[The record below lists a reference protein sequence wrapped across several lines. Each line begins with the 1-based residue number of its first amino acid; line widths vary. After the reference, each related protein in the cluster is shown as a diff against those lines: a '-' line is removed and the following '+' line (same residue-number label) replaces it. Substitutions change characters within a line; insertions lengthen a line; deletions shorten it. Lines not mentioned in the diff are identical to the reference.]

1 MENTKKGIIKNKHY
15 FLIALVMLLLTHFIM
30 GVLLLSMSKK
40 ALRQQID
47 QRMLDV
53 ANTAAYQLDGDE
65 IEKFTADDV
74 GSESYEKA
82 LNILRSFQNNIR
94 LDYIYCVKA
103 ETTGSFTFILDPDPE
118 NPGAFGSPVFTT
130 EAMRNAARG
139 IPDVDKK
146 AFTDEWGRFYSAY
159 SPVFDSEGNVAGIVG
174 VDFNADWYDGEIN
187 SHKAVVVILS
197 MLALTIG
204 IALTLI
210 THNFALEGEKKEY
223 MKKLEETLQREEE
236 QKQELGSVINLA
248 YTDPLTGV
256 KSKHAYVEAVERI
269 DKGLADR
276 NISEFGIVVFDINGL
291 KVINDT
297 LGHEEGDKY
306 IKAGCDLICTIFCHS
321 LVYRIGGD
329 EFTVI
334 LEGTDYNNREEL
346 VTAFNLKI
354 EENLASGKV
363 AVSTG
368 VDTYDPEIDRNF
380 SSVFE
385 RADKKMYERKRYLK
399 SLNV

>member
-1 MENTKKGIIKNKHY
+1 
-15 FLIALVMLLLTHFIM
+15 M
-30 GVLLLSMSKK
+30 GFSLLSMSKK

-65 IEKFTADDV
+65 IGKFTAEDV

-82 LNILRSFQNNIR
+82 LDILRSFQNNIR

-103 ETTGSFTFILDPDPE
+103 EEVGQFTFIIDPDPDK
-118 NPGAFGSPVFTT
+118 PGAFGSPVFTT
-130 EAMRNAARG
+130 EAMRDAAKG
-139 IPDVDKK
+139 IPGVDKK

-159 SPVFDSEGNVAGIVG
+159 SPVFDSDGNVAGIVG

-204 IALTLI
+204 IALTLM
-210 THNFALEGEKKEY
+210 THTFALEGEKKEY

-236 QKQELGSVINLA
+236 QKQELGSAIHLA

-256 KSKHAYVEAVERI
+256 RSKHAYIEAVERI
-269 DKGLADR
+269 DKGVADGKM
-276 NISEFGIVVFDINGL
+276 SEFGVVVFDINGL
-291 KVINDT
+291 KAINDT

-306 IKAGCDLICTIFCHS
+306 IIAGCELICMMFCHS
-321 LVYRIGGD
+321 PVYRIGGD
-329 EFTVI
+329 EFAVI
-334 LEGTDYNNREEL
+334 LEDIDYNNREEL

-354 EENLASGKV
+354 EENLVSGKV
-363 AVSTG
+363 VVSTG
-368 VDTYDPEIDRNF
+368 IDIYDSETDRNF

-399 SLNV
+399 SLDV